1 MTDVMREMIAQ
12 LMGQQRAE
20 EEGRKLPPFDH
31 HSVCRS
37 YLLGCCPRDL
47 LSDTRLESLMA
58 CRKMHEPAQKGEY
71 NKAQEK
77 KDLFYDVEAY
87 EELEDA
93 IRTVDVEIRRLQDK
107 VKRDAEQNM
116 DSNEQQRTQKI
127 FELNEQI
134 GTALVQVEALGSEG
148 RINESI
154 ELSKK
159 VDELKKKKRE
169 LDVCF
174 PVMSSI

>member
-1 MTDVMREMIAQ
+1 
-12 LMGQQRAE
+12 MGQQRAE

-77 KDLFYDVEAY
+77 KDLFYDVEVG
-87 EELEDA
+87 
-93 IRTVDVEIRRLQDK
+93 IK
-107 VKRDAEQNM
+107 V
-116 DSNEQQRTQKI
+116 
-127 FELNEQI
+127 
-134 GTALVQVEALGSEG
+134 
-148 RINESI
+148 
-154 ELSKK
+154 LSKQTHQILNI
-159 VDELKKKKRE
+159 E
-169 LDVCF
+169 
-174 PVMSSI
+174 IA